1 MWINVNMVSYEIILV
16 KVCTSGKRSFQVAR
30 FHFSM
35 SGMKIL
41 WGVRHGD
48 EGWPVP
54 NEASCFGLEGHVPL
68 LLKLPRCCDFT
79 WLSPQRQISQT
90 SRILCDMIYTVFVI
104 RILLI
109 YSKIIKY
116 ICIMESSSNL
126 GIGTNRYLAY
136 RYLQSDSIGV
146 HLFICGETMVQQRNR
161 VLSFPNHPHRC
172 GFTTNVSVDSWS
184 YSFSRLQK
192 WGSLSSVCVCDSPKT
207 KNKIGFDMLSR
218 TFESQVTTWRVA
230 RPQRRCSTYIP
241 KLSLVIGR
249 SLDLSI
255 ALQYLTFHSQISD
268 SLHWLYKSLFIS

>member
-90 SRILCDMIYTVFVI
+90 SGILCDMIYTVFVI

-192 WGSLSSVCVCDSPKT
+192 WGSLSSVCVWQSQNKKQNWFRYVEQNFRKSSHNLEGSSPSAEVQHIYSKALLGDW
-207 KNKIGFDMLSR
+207 KISGLVNSTSIFNLS
-218 TFESQVTTWRVA
+218 FSN
-230 RPQRRCSTYIP
+230 
-241 KLSLVIGR
+241 
-249 SLDLSI
+249 
-255 ALQYLTFHSQISD
+255 
-268 SLHWLYKSLFIS
+268 